1 MNNSIF
7 LEIMNSCGE
16 KKIISRCKKLDKKNA
31 LTSGAVATTLAELA
45 YWLYIYDHEEEAL
58 MVCEFSHI
66 DMPKAYKV
74 NYNVWDYILW
84 IWGLE
89 AYIYRKKGNNERCES
104 IIQKMISVW
113 NIPSVQGEDSAEQIE
128 KSNMEKFNR
137 FTFEDAIYAKK
148 ISDAVESR
156 DKTLANGY
164 RFDSLYE
171 MIGYGVTGLYP
182 HLEEHKEE
190 LETKIEEYINFL
202 K

>member
-1 MNNSIF
+1 
-7 LEIMNSCGE
+7 
-16 KKIISRCKKLDKKNA
+16 
-31 LTSGAVATTLAELA
+31 
-45 YWLYIYDHEEEAL
+45 
-58 MVCEFSHI
+58 
-66 DMPKAYKV
+66 MPKAYKV

-104 IIQKMISVW
+104 IIRKMISVW

-128 KSNMEKFNR
+128 RSNMEKFNR
-137 FTFEDAIYAKK
+137 LTFEDAIYAKK
-148 ISDAVESR
+148 ISDAVESG

-182 HLEEHKEE
+182 HLEAHKEE

>member
-104 IIQKMISVW
+104 IIRKMISVW

-128 KSNMEKFNR
+128 RSNMEKFNR
-137 FTFEDAIYAKK
+137 LTFEDAIYAKK
-148 ISDAVESR
+148 ISDAVESG

-182 HLEEHKEE
+182 HLEARKEE
-190 LETKIEEYINFL
+190 LETKI
-202 K
+202 

>member
-89 AYIYRKKGNNERCES
+89 AYIYRKKGNNEHCES
-104 IIQKMISVW
+104 IIQKMIAVW

-137 FTFEDAIYAKK
+137 LTFEDAIYAKK
-148 ISDAVESR
+148 ISDAVESG

-182 HLEEHKEE
+182 HLEAHKEE

>member
-45 YWLYIYDHEEEAL
+45 YWLYIYDHEEKAL

-104 IIQKMISVW
+104 IIRKMISVW

-128 KSNMEKFNR
+128 RSNMEKFNR
-137 FTFEDAIYAKK
+137 LTFEDAIYAKK